1 MKIALCVTFRGQMAF
16 DMIYQLRLT
25 TRVTRIV
32 LLSQSMVRP
41 FTLRRLY
48 VIVSSLYLL
57 ELIQIFHSAERNT

>member
-1 MKIALCVTFRGQMAF
+1 MAF